1 MAELKALEHL
11 LAQGKISRRDF
22 LTCLSALGMTA
33 AILPLFFT
41 TPAQAEKPQKGGR
54 LRLGLGGGSTTDSL
68 DPATRTD
75 AMAYNINW
83 QVRNCLTEVD
93 HRGNIVPELAKSWES
108 SPDAEK
114 WTFKLLPGVEFHNGK
129 SLGADD
135 VVFSINHH
143 RGKNSKSAAKS
154 IVDPIDDIKID
165 DKYTVV
171 FNLRRR
177 KRRLPLHYE

>member
-1 MAELKALEHL
+1 
-11 LAQGKISRRDF
+11 
-22 LTCLSALGMTA
+22 
-33 AILPLFFT
+33 
-41 TPAQAEKPQKGGR
+41 
-54 LRLGLGGGSTTDSL
+54 
-68 DPATRTD
+68 
-75 AMAYNINW
+75 MAYNINW

-171 FNLRRR
+171 FNLREGNADFPYIMSDPHLTIVPAGT
-177 KRRLPLHYE
+177 KGEDWDNRLPATARFNSKEWEPG